1 LAVLT
6 LALLRLALSPFG
18 LGLVLRI
25 PGLQLHAGTLH
36 IGLRRIWGRDVALA
50 SLRGEP
56 VLSAAAFDL
65 RWEGGLTLSLE
76 KPFFRVVRGAAGS
89 WSIPGIAAST
99 GERAAVG
106 PKNAA
111 VLPKNLRLQLVVLD
125 GRVVIDQPT
134 LIDRSARSIALDRM
148 TLAAA
153 LDSEHRSTYR
163 LRGEMAGHPFIA
175 QGLIDAERGQAFHR
189 VTTPAMPVA
198 PALNALIDSDAFKVE
213 GGMLRHLELTV
224 RGRGRRG
231 EAVLGDSLSGTSAID
246 GFAAR
251 VGGLAQP
258 LRDLSGDLTFSS
270 DAVTFDRVR
279 GRIAAM
285 PFTASGAVFDFACPQ
300 VRISADGSG
309 RLEGMRGLFS
319 FAKNLPISG
328 EIASHSTIEGVA
340 ASPMV
345 VVDLDP
351 TALRYAAFPVTLRRG
366 SVLAYGNGVDLAD
379 IDLVY
384 GAIDLQ
390 STGTIALGDR
400 VLPAVTID
408 ARAPSSGLPYLA
420 RLFGGT
426 TEAVVVLGGT
436 GGALEGRAVIEGRDG
451 ARHLQGLLHLDGAG
465 QGIVGPLSITEGPRT
480 RLLLG
485 GTLDRPR
492 NAFLGVVHAEDAAIT
507 AAHAKLPGLEL
518 PVLPSLAA
526 TVGGDLALAG
536 DYRASRIMIDL
547 RGGRLD
553 GVRLAGVQLGSLSG
567 RATIA
572 EGNISVTGVAGVN
585 GGTVLAGG
593 DLAHG
598 LGLSWD
604 GVHGIAPFSEA
615 ILAGGALLQREGVRM
630 WANGALRVDHLPIDG
645 FPFSASTLFRAD
657 PSTVHLTGGEV
668 QAPGLAMEVE
678 GSVDRLNEGGR
689 LDLGARVFTA
699 SAATLARYLVPQSRS
714 LEPAGSAEGELRL
727 RGTPRAPSLTG
738 NLQMPEG
745 RFDGLAFRRA
755 QVQLEAA
762 PGRLRL
768 QGGRVMVGST
778 AVRLGGMYAGERLR
792 SEVAASHANLA
803 DFNGLF
809 DEDDMLAGTGGL
821 RISAAM
827 GGDTIQT
834 SADID
839 FTRVR
844 VSDFNLGRTAAHWRS
859 RGREVN
865 GSVNI
870 AGASGELAIIGGLQL
885 PAVRP
890 ASHPLTRSRLNL
902 SGSARDID
910 LARWLPALDLS
921 APVTGRLDIAGHAAG
936 SLPKL
941 TADFAI
947 DAHGVT
953 AGPLPIDDVRAHLS
967 ARNGRG
973 VLEAAH
979 AVVEGG
985 TLDATGSF
993 GFSPVDPLDLAVTA
1007 RAPSIG
1013 TLASG
1018 IVSVLHNSQTTEAL
1032 RAFGPLDGSASMVLA
1047 VKGSAMK
1054 PRLQSLFDIEQATL
1068 HGVALPRV
1076 VGSFGVSG
1084 KGLEVSDAEIAFAKG
1099 RVTASGSLPLVLS
1112 PFAIGPGAAPLSL
1125 DLAADS
1131 VDLSS
1136 FTPLLPPKSH
1146 LQGMLDGTIAL
1157 AGTPA
1162 SPQLFGV
1169 LRLDGGAFSSPLESI
1184 PVQNAQSILRLN
1196 GRAAKLTAGATV
1208 GGGAVEFDG
1217 KASVANL
1224 TAIGTG
1230 TDYRLRASAKQA
1242 KFEVANFGHGTLD
1255 GGVSISHHGEGVPHV
1270 AGRLALSDAQIPFSA
1285 FLLPTA
1291 GGAGVSDSLLARTTL
1306 GLQLSAGK
1314 NTRVHSGGID
1324 LGVSGSALLSGTIG
1338 KPKLDGV
1345 FTSEGGSLA
1354 YLNHLFHVSSARVA
1368 FDPAEGINP
1377 QLAATAM
1384 TTTQNPDRNT
1394 VYNTS
1399 GHVTITLHATGSLDR
1414 MNVALTSDPAYDRQ
1428 QILGLLLDVPLLGA
1442 MQFQQPSSSSAGG
1455 GNGLNVPTASAN
1467 SGQFSV
1473 SEEAFSVVDAQLSQ
1487 SLLAPLS
1494 SALGGAVG
1502 LSDLAVD
1509 FDRSGALALSARRH
1523 IAGNV
1528 YAFFRDSIGV
1538 PTKQSLGVDFAP
1550 NDATAVSVSL
1560 FQEQGVSTLGTPSTL
1575 GAASSTLGTASS
1587 TVGGAVTSG
1596 VSFSLSRRFP

>member
-18 LGLVLRI
+18 LGLLLRV

-65 RWEGGLTLSLE
+65 RWEGGLTLTLE
-76 KPFFRVVRGAAGS
+76 KPFFRVVRRADGS

-99 GERAAVG
+99 GEQEAVG
-106 PKNAA
+106 PKSAV
-111 VLPKNLRLQLVVLD
+111 VLPKHLRLQLVVLD
-125 GRVVIDQPT
+125 GRVTIDQPT
-134 LIDRSARSIALDRM
+134 LIDRSARSIALDRI

-163 LRGEMAGHPFIA
+163 LRGEVAGHSFTA

-189 VTTPAMPVA
+189 VETLAMPVV
-198 PALNALIDSDAFKVE
+198 PALNALINSDAFKVE

-251 VGGLAQP
+251 IGGFTQP
-258 LRDLSGDLTFSS
+258 LRDLSGDLTFSN

-285 PFTASGAVFDFACPQ
+285 LFTASGAVFDFARPQ

-309 RLEGMRGLFS
+309 RLEGMRDLFS

-328 EIASHSTIEGVA
+328 EIASHTTIEGVA

-366 SVLAYGNGVDLAD
+366 SVLAYGDGVDLAD

-400 VLPAVTID
+400 VLPAVVID

-426 TEAVVVLGGT
+426 TEAIVVLGGT
-436 GGALEGRAVIEGRDG
+436 GRALEGRAVIEGRDG

-465 QGIVGPLSITEGPRT
+465 EGIVGPLSITEGPRT

-492 NAFLGVVHAEDAAIT
+492 NAFLGVVHADE
-507 AAHAKLPGLEL
+507 
-518 PVLPSLAA
+518 
-526 TVGGDLALAG
+526 GDLALAG
-536 DYRASRIMIDL
+536 DYHSIL
-547 RGGRLD
+547 
-553 GVRLAGVQLGSLSG
+553 
-567 RATIA
+567 
-572 EGNISVTGVAGVN
+572 GVAGVN
-585 GGTVLAGG
+585 GGTVLASG

-598 LGLSWD
+598 LGLSWE

-615 ILAGGALLQREGVRM
+615 ILAGGAILQGEGARM
-630 WANGALRVDHLPIDG
+630 RANGSVRVDRLPIDG
-645 FPFSASTLFRAD
+645 LPFSASTLFRAD

-689 LDLGARVFTA
+689 LDLGARVLTA

-714 LEPAGSAEGELRL
+714 LEPEGSAEGELRL

-738 NLQMPEG
+738 NLRMPEG

-755 QVQLEAA
+755 QVQLKAA
-762 PGRLRL
+762 PGRLSL

-778 AVRLGGMYAGERLR
+778 AVRLDGMYAGERLR
-792 SEVAASHANLA
+792 SEVAAPHANLA

-809 DEDDMLAGTGGL
+809 DEDEMLAGTGGL
-821 RISAAM
+821 RLSAAM
-827 GGDTIQT
+827 SGDAIQT

-870 AGASGELAIIGGLQL
+870 AGASGDLAIIGGLQL

-902 SGSARDID
+902 SGSARNID

-993 GFSPVDPLDLAVTA
+993 GFSPLDPLDLAVAA

-1013 TLASG
+1013 ALASG
-1018 IVSVLHNSQTTEAL
+1018 IVSVLHDSQATEAL

-1125 DLAADS
+1125 NLAADS

-1136 FTPLLPPKSH
+1136 FTPLLPPKSR

-1306 GLQLSAGK
+1306 GLRLSAGK

-1338 KPKLDGV
+1338 KPKLDGA

-1354 YLNHLFHVSSARVA
+1354 YLNHLFHVTSARVA

-1377 QLAATAM
+1377 QLTATAM

-1399 GHVTITLHATGSLDR
+1399 GHVTITLHATGSLDH

-1442 MQFQQPSSSSAGG
+1442 MRFQQPSSPSAGG

-1473 SEEAFSVVDAQLSQ
+1473 SEEAFGVVDAQLSQ

-1560 FQEQGVSTLGTPSTL
+1560 FQEQGVSTLGT
-1575 GAASSTLGTASS
+1575 ASS